1 MAAFGDGRAA
11 TVGILST
18 NFFIPKLC
26 FMKYIIGLVAMLL
39 PLVSA
44 AQSAPVKPLTIG
56 DTIPNITFQK
66 VINYKD
72 TTAMLSD
79 FKGRYVIL
87 DFWAVWCGACIS
99 ELPQLDSMQEKYR
112 DKLSIILVNCMRRS
126 HDSEKKIRDLFTK
139 NWQQVYHKDFNC
151 LVVADSSNIFKQL
164 FSFKVIPH
172 YVWIDPDGVILA
184 ITSSAEL
191 TDANIALML
200 QGRKLSL
207 PVKQDTN
214 PKISN

>member
-1 MAAFGDGRAA
+1 M
-11 TVGILST
+11 
-18 NFFIPKLC
+18 
-26 FMKYIIGLVAMLL
+26 IGLVAILL
-39 PLVSA
+39 PLLSG
-44 AQSAPVKPLTIG
+44 AQSLLPKALTIG
-56 DTIPNITFQK
+56 DTVPDITFQK
-66 VINYKD
+66 IINSPD

-79 FKGRYVIL
+79 FKDRYVIL

-99 ELPQLDSMQEKYR
+99 ELPRLDSLQQKYK
-112 DKLSIILVNCMRRS
+112 DNLSIILVNCMRRS

-151 LVVADSSNIFKQL
+151 LVVADSSNTFKHL

-172 YVWIDPDGVILA
+172 YVWIDPAGVVLA

-207 PVKQDTN
+207 PVKQDTK

>member
-1 MAAFGDGRAA
+1 MVTAGQPLLAF
-11 TVGILST
+11 LST

-26 FMKYIIGLVAMLL
+26 FMKYMIGLVAILL
-39 PLVSA
+39 PLLSG
-44 AQSAPVKPLTIG
+44 AQSLLPKALTIG
-56 DTIPNITFQK
+56 DTVPDITFQK
-66 VINYKD
+66 IINSTD

-79 FKGRYVIL
+79 FKDRYVIL

-99 ELPQLDSMQEKYR
+99 ELPRLDSLQQKYK
-112 DKLSIILVNCMRRS
+112 DNLSIILVNCMRRS

-151 LVVADSSNIFKQL
+151 LVVADSSNTFKHL

-172 YVWIDPDGVILA
+172 YVWIDPAGVVLA

-200 QGRKLSL
+200 RGTKLSL
-207 PVKQDTN
+207 PVKQDTK